1 MRYNIYKSQMY
12 IDTVTIKLR
21 DNLLRST
28 LDTISNT
35 FLVFNY
41 DNRSKVSK
49 CIMLL
54 SLLGWFSIF

>member
-12 IDTVTIKLR
+12 IDTVAIKLR

-41 DNRSKVSK
+41 DNRSRVSK
-49 CIMLL
+49 GIV
-54 SLLGWFSIF
+54 LLGWFSIF